1 MLSFY
6 HREIY
11 SSSWFLQYILVKPLY
26 RFINHLLTVNVIILV
41 FTLRPRKP
49 LDIEKIRQMKDP
61 KLAVHMGQVGLRC
74 EASLK
79 LSHQQLSYLSRSVNF
94 IHSIE
99 FERSREVN
107 QETIIGYNS
116 GTKDFI

>member
-1 MLSFY
+1 
-6 HREIY
+6 
-11 SSSWFLQYILVKPLY
+11 
-26 RFINHLLTVNVIILV
+26 
-41 FTLRPRKP
+41 
-49 LDIEKIRQMKDP
+49 MKDP

-74 EASLK
+74 EAFLK
-79 LSHQQLSYLSRSVNF
+79 LSYLSRSVNF